1 MDTFDTLD
9 RTKINTKVST
19 AISDLDSAL
28 NYITYAKSEIQKKFS
43 GESFDAYIAVL
54 DSLYESIRTI
64 KNQLNDLYQ

>member
-1 MDTFDTLD
+1 MDIFDTLD

-28 NYITYAKSEIQKKFS
+28 NYIIYAKSEIQKKFS

-54 DSLYESIRTI
+54 DSLYESIRTT
-64 KNQLNDLYQ
+64 KNQLNNLYR